1 MKKISPHFWYSK
13 SQRNGVFILL
23 LFIVVLQ
30 MIYWYLNNKR
40 SNEVVSN
47 KELAIYQRQIDSL
60 RLLKSNPRKQKIFQF
75 NPNFISD
82 YKGYQLGLSIEE
94 IDRLHKFRKQG
105 EFVNSVEEFQKV
117 TQVSDSLLET
127 ISPFFKFPKWKTNL
141 NQKKG
146 KKFKHSKKPI
156 VNPSTKDINKATQ
169 SDLKLINGIGEKLSA
184 RIIKYRNRI
193 KGFTFKNQ
201 MDEVWGLDPA
211 VINRIWDSFRI
222 IEKPIIKKI
231 NINTASFKEVLTI
244 PYIDYK
250 LCKRIFEYRDQVAEF
265 QNLKELQRIDSFP
278 KNKYDRI
285 VLYLSAD

>member
-1 MKKISPHFWYSK
+1 MKRISPHFWYSK

-23 LFIVVLQ
+23 LFIGVLQ
-30 MIYWYLNNKR
+30 IISWYLNNQL
-40 SNEVVSN
+40 SN
-47 KELAIYQRQIDSL
+47 KIIPTEELAIYQKQIDSL
-60 RLLKSNPRKQKIFQF
+60 RLLKSNPPKKKIFPF

-82 YKGYQLGLSIEE
+82 FKGYQLGMSIEE
-94 IDRLHKFRKQG
+94 IDRLHVLRNRGK
-105 EFVNSVEEFQKV
+105 FVNSVQEFQKV
-117 TQVSDSLLET
+117 TQVSDSLLAA

-141 NQKKG
+141 NQQKG
-146 KKFKHSKKPI
+146 KIVKHSEKRI
-156 VNPSTKDINKATQ
+156 VNPSTRDINKATQ

-193 KGFTFKNQ
+193 QGFTFKDQ
-201 MDEVWGLDPA
+201 MNEVWGLDA
-211 VINRIWDSFRI
+211 EVINRIWKSFRI
-222 IEKPIIKKI
+222 IEKPVIKKI
-231 NINTASFKEVLTI
+231 NINTASFKEVLKI

-265 QNLKELQRIDSFP
+265 QNLTELQRIDSFP

>member
-1 MKKISPHFWYSK
+1 MKRISPHFWYSK

-23 LFIVVLQ
+23 LIIGVLQ
-30 MIYWYLNNKR
+30 TISWYLDDR
-40 SNEVVSN
+40 LSAEVIPT
-47 KELAIYQRQIDSL
+47 KELGYYQRQIDSL
-60 RLLKSNPRKQKIFQF
+60 RLLKSNPKKQKIFPF

-82 YKGYQLGLSIEE
+82 FKGYQLGLSIEE
-94 IDRLHKFRKQG
+94 IDRLHKFRNQG
-105 EFVNSVEEFQKV
+105 EFVNSVQEFQKV
-117 TQVSDSLLET
+117 TQVSDSLLAT
-127 ISPFFKFPKWKTNL
+127 ISPFFKFPKWKTNV
-141 NQKKG
+141 NQQKG
-146 KKFKHSKKPI
+146 KSFKNSENRI
-156 VNPSTKDINKATQ
+156 VNPSTRDINKATQ

-231 NINTASFKEVLTI
+231 NINTASVKEVLTI

-265 QNLKELQRIDSFP
+265 QNLTELQRIDSFP

-285 VLYLSAD
+285 VLYLLAE